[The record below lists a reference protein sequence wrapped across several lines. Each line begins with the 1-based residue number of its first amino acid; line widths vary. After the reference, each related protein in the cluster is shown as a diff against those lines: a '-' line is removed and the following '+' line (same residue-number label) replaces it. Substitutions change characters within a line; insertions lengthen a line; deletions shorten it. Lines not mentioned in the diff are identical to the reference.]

1 MSNINV
7 NNITPLAGTSGT
19 VSISGSLF
27 VTGSITAEG
36 EINLGDSNLDSVNF
50 VADVS
55 SSIIPDATDTYNLG
69 QNHAKRWKTVFAQT
83 GSFERISGSVEFSD
97 TLTVNGLAT
106 LDSASIGKVSSS
118 LIPDK
123 DDHHSLGSS
132 GLQWKDLHLDGRA
145 FIDTIDPSVAISGIS
160 SSLEISGS
168 ITPKTDSLHNLGSN
182 SLKFKQVFVS
192 SASIDAMSSSLIPIN
207 DSQFALG
214 ASNQAW
220 SNLFVDAIDLA
231 GQGNISIG
239 GSGRIDL
246 DSDDDTSIRAS
257 ADDTITI
264 EVAGT
269 DQLNITDGVI
279 APETTNDVDL
289 GSTSKEFKNLHL
301 AGTASIG
308 VLTDIGAS
316 PTVDVS
322 ASLVPLM
329 DGAFD
334 LGSSTNEW
342 NNLFLDGTANIDN
355 FDATGDGVIS
365 GSLTFASGST
375 LSLATT
381 VLAATDAAHYTIHG
395 SKVEVRNQ
403 LHAQLDDGAFAALEL
418 RNDTIASDSIV
429 LGSFTGNTA
438 GQITGS
444 IITAATTGAKTASIQ
459 IHNETG
465 ANIANDTTFTASFV
479 VIG

>member
-123 DDHHSLGSS
+123 DDH
-132 GLQWKDLHLDGRA
+132 
-145 FIDTIDPSVAISGIS
+145 SVAISGIS

-168 ITPKTDSLHNLGSN
+168 ITPKTDSTFNLGSN

-269 DQLNITDGVI
+269 DQLNITDGAI

-403 LHAQLDDGAFAALEL
+403 LQAQLDDGAFAALEL